1 MHKFEPGNAARLE
14 RAERYQLIP
23 PVETLQK
30 LGLKPGMTFVDI
42 GAGTGFFARAA
53 SEIVGPEGRV
63 FAADIAQGMLTFMEG
78 QGVPANMTLIL
89 SDEYTV
95 PVSDGI
101 ADMAFMAFVAH
112 ETPDLLRFIGE
123 AARLTGPA
131 GRIAIVEWKRQVE
144 EQGPPESERLA
155 ESDLLAQVSGHYAV
169 LEHGA
174 LNASHYYIVLQQGK
188 RP

>member
-1 MHKFEPGNAARLE
+1 MHKFEPGNAVRLE

-23 PVETLQK
+23 PLETLQK

-53 SEIVGPEGRV
+53 AEIVGPKGRV
-63 FAADIAQGMLTFMEG
+63 FAADIAQDMLEFMRN
-78 QGVPANMTLIL
+78 QGVPANMTPIL
-89 SDEYTV
+89 SDEYAV

-123 AARLTGPA
+123 AARMTGPA
-131 GRIAIVEWKRQVE
+131 GTIAIIEWKKQQE
-144 EQGPPESERLA
+144 EHGPAEAERLA
-155 ESDLLAQVSGHYAV
+155 ESNLIAQVSPHYTV
-169 LEHGA
+169 TGHGA
-174 LNASHYYIVLQQGK
+174 LNASHYFVVLRSGK
-188 RP
+188 NQ

>member
-23 PVETLQK
+23 PAETLK
-30 LGLKPGMTFVDI
+30 TLGLRSGMTFVDI

-53 SEIVGPEGRV
+53 AGIVGPAGRV
-63 FAADIAQGMLTFMEG
+63 FAADIAPGMLEFMRS
-78 QGVPANMTLIL
+78 QGVPANTTPIL
-89 SDEYTV
+89 SGEYSV

-123 AARLTGPA
+123 AARLTTPG
-131 GRIAIVEWKRQVE
+131 GRIAIVEWKKQAE
-144 EQGPPESERLA
+144 EHGPPEAERLA
-155 ESDLLAQVSGHYAV
+155 ESDLVSRVSADHTV

-174 LNASHYYIVLQQGK
+174 LNASHYYVVLQPGK